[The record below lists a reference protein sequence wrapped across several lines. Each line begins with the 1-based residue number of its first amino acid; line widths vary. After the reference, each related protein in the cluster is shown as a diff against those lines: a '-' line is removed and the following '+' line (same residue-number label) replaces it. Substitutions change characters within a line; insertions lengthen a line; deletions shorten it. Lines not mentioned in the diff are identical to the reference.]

1 MERRPFLALLTT
13 ATAGCSAIDRTR
25 TPTDAPTET
34 STATE
39 TPTGT
44 PTETST
50 ATETPT
56 GTPTET
62 STATDTAT
70 ETSTETP
77 TTAERQAR
85 ESIDA
90 VQSTLGAVLEQYRG
104 SAGETILAADAAY
117 TDFADRTVELGLS
130 EAEEEIET
138 ARDATVTDAQER
150 TVNRLAIV
158 RQFLASAAEV
168 QVALVGAYRH
178 LQQARAAFEAVNA
191 GAANGELDSM
201 DTERRIA
208 RGPYETI
215 VRETSA
221 EAAAALPALDASTY
235 RAKRTQF
242 DAEMRAFGDLRG
254 PLDEFAK
261 GIGQLETA
269 LALRRNGSTE
279 QAEELAES
287 AVRHLDTASTSLAA
301 FADDLDTPADSLVGM
316 GRELSDLAASK
327 ASETRDRFELSET
340 ATSTGDDT

>member
-13 ATAGCSAIDRTR
+13 ATAGCSAIDRTQTPTGTR
-25 TPTDAPTET
+25 TDSATPTDTP
-34 STATE
+34 TE
-39 TPTGT
+39 TPT
-44 PTETST
+44 ETR
-50 ATETPT
+50 
-56 GTPTET
+56 
-62 STATDTAT
+62 TATDTPT

-117 TDFADRTVELGLS
+117 TDFADRTVRLGLS
-130 EAEEEIET
+130 EADGEIET
-138 ARDATVTDAQER
+138 ARDAATTDAQER
-150 TVNRLAIV
+150 TVDRLATV
-158 RQFLASAAEV
+158 RQFLAASAET

-178 LQQARAAFEAVNA
+178 LQQARAAFEAVDA

-208 RGPYETI
+208 RAPYETI
-215 VRETSA
+215 LEETNA
-221 EAAAALPALDASTY
+221 EAMAALSGLDASTY

-242 DAEMRAFGDLRG
+242 AAEIGAFGDIRG

-261 GIGQLETA
+261 GTGQLETA

-279 QAEELAES
+279 QAGDLAES
-287 AVRHLDTASTSLAA
+287 AARHLDTASTALAT
-301 FADDLDTPADSLVGM
+301 FVDDLGTPANSLEGI

-327 ASETRDRFELSET
+327 AAETRDRFELSET
-340 ATSTGDDT
+340 ATTTDEGA